1 MTVRRSA
8 AALATTAVL
17 LGVAAPVAV
26 APVAVAAP
34 SPSPSADLPAGLYGT
49 TDPTYD
55 GVWRQSLAFLA
66 QKIEYV
72 TPSTQ
77 AVDWLVGQQCD
88 SGAFTSYRADASQ
101 PCDASTV
108 MDTNATAIAVQA
120 LVEINQRRE
129 DANNGADWL
138 KSVQN
143 EDGGWGYNPG
153 SPSDA
158 NSTSIVIGA
167 LARTGVPVNELTTK
181 NGSTPYTALQSLAI
195 ACGEKDGGAFAYQP
209 GKKGELAANMDATA
223 ASVLGL
229 MGKGIASGTS
239 NAVKDPSCTKGDD
252 LSPEQTAQNGAS
264 FLADTLKKQPYLE
277 QAPMPGAEESKPQ
290 PDYGNTSDAVVALAA
305 SGHADKAEASVA
317 WLQKN
322 GTGWA
327 KQGGPAAT
335 AQLIL
340 AAHATGADA
349 RSFGGV
355 DLVKQLNSTGPSPAA
370 TALPSPTPTGPQPS
384 SGTDSDDGGLSLG
397 WLIGIGLLAGTGI
410 GFLLSMR
417 GKKKQP

>member
-17 LGVAAPVAV
+17 LGVA

-77 AVDWLVGQQCD
+77 SVDWLAGQQCD
-88 SGAFTSYRADASQ
+88 SGAFTSYRADTSK

-181 NGSTPYTALQSLAI
+181 DGSTPYTALQSLAI

-209 GKKGELAANMDATA
+209 GKKGELTANMDATA

-252 LSPEQTAQNGAS
+252 LSPEQSAQNGAF

-305 SGHADKAEASVA
+305 SGHADKAKASVA

-355 DLVKQLNSTGPSPAA
+355 DLVKQLNSMGPSPAA

>member
-17 LGVAAPVAV
+17 LGVA

-88 SGAFTSYRADASQ
+88 SGAFTSYRADTSK

-209 GKKGELAANMDATA
+209 GKKGELTANMDATA

-252 LSPEQTAQNGAS
+252 LSPEQSAQNGAS

-277 QAPMPGAEESKPQ
+277 QAPMPGAEDSDPQ

-305 SGHADKAEASVA
+305 SGHTDKAKASVA

-349 RSFGGV
+349 RAFGGV
-355 DLVKQLNSTGPSPAA
+355 DLVKQLNSMGPSPAA

>member
-17 LGVAAPVAV
+17 LGVAAPA
-26 APVAVAAP
+26 AVAAP

-77 AVDWLVGQQCD
+77 SVDWLVGQQCD
-88 SGAFTSYRADASQ
+88 SGAFTSYRADTSK

-239 NAVKDPSCTKGDD
+239 NAVKAPSCTKGDD

-264 FLADTLKKQPYLE
+264 FLSDTLKKQPYLE

-355 DLVKQLNSTGPSPAA
+355 DLVKQLNSMGPSPAA

>member
-88 SGAFTSYRADASQ
+88 SGAFTSYRADTSK

-209 GKKGELAANMDATA
+209 DKKGELTANMDATA

-252 LSPEQTAQNGAS
+252 LSPEQSAQNGAF

-277 QAPMPGAEESKPQ
+277 QAPMPGAEDSAPQ

-305 SGHADKAEASVA
+305 SGHADKAKASVA

-355 DLVKQLNSTGPSPAA
+355 DLVKQLNSMGPSPAA